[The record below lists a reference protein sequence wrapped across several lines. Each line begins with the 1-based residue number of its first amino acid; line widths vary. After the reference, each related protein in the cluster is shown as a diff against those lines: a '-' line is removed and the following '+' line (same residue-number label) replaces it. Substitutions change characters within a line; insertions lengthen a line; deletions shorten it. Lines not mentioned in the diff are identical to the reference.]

1 MSISIQD
8 ILHATDG
15 ELIAEGRL
23 SSFPLSISTDTRN
36 IKEGDIFVALKG
48 DNFDAHNFLEQ
59 AVEQGVETL
68 LVQEDKGISGV
79 NVVLVKDTLKGLQ
92 DLASYWR
99 GELTD
104 RAIGITGSNGK
115 TSTKDLTAAVL
126 SQKFGT
132 KATLGNFNNHIGL
145 PLTILR
151 NVREDEATIYEMGM
165 NHPGEIA
172 PLCEI
177 ARPQVG
183 IITSVGTAHIEHMG
197 SQDAIAKEKGM
208 LGAALPK
215 DGTLIIPTDIDYREV
230 LLEMTSAEVIETGI
244 DSVSPIS
251 ATEMRAEGN
260 GTAFT
265 LHTPKGSAE
274 VLLPLKGRHMVSNAL
289 LAAAVGH
296 VYGLSVEEIAR
307 GLSSVEL
314 TTGRLRQ
321 FTYGTQTILDDTYN
335 ANPDSVKAAATTLK
349 EALSGDQRGYLVLGK
364 MAELGNLTDQGH
376 LDVGEFGANLGLDVI
391 SVGSEASLIAEGAK
405 KAGKGAEHFQTKK
418 EAEDW
423 LKNNLEEESII
434 LFKGSRSAA
443 METVMNAVF
452 PE

>member
-59 AVEQGVETL
+59 AVELGVETL

-104 RAIGITGSNGK
+104 
-115 TSTKDLTAAVL
+115 
-126 SQKFGT
+126 QFGT

-177 ARPQVG
+177 ARPQMG